1 MCSRLLGILMCVIFT
16 GLSYVSA
23 GSSFQ
28 DSLHELESGND
39 CRIGVAVLDTGDGRR
54 WGYHANERF
63 AMAST
68 FKALLA
74 GVVLARVDAGQE
86 DLERIVS
93 YDESDLLSYAP
104 VTSQNLKD
112 GAGGMTVS
120 DLCQAAVV
128 WSDNTAAN
136 LLLTSIGGPEG
147 FTESLR
153 ESGDPTTRLDRM
165 EPDLNTNE
173 PGDDRDTTTPVAMV
187 DSLERFLVGGI
198 LSEDSQDLLAQWMIN
213 CETGHQKLR
222 AGLDDSWKVGDK
234 TGSGARGASNDVAI
248 AWPPGRAPILIAVFL
263 SGPGI
268 ERDEQ
273 NAIIA
278 QVGQII
284 TAELAE

>member
-1 MCSRLLGILMCVIFT
+1 MCVIFT

-23 GSSFQ
+23 GSRFQ
-28 DSLHELESGND
+28 DSLHELESVND
-39 CRIGVAVLDTGDGRR
+39 CRIGVAVLDAGDGRR

-136 LLLTSIGGPEG
+136 LLLISIGGPEG

-187 DSLERFLVGGI
+187 DSLERFLVGAI

-213 CETGHQKLR
+213 CETGRQKLR

-248 AWPPGRAPILIAVFL
+248 AWPPGRDSILIAVFL